1 MNELLKIK
9 EDLTKER
16 DDLLGDVVKLR
27 EDLTDSQNQLQNK
40 ETEHTEAHQK
50 IQEVGDRL

>member
-1 MNELLKIK
+1 MLKIK

-27 EDLTDSQNQLQNK
+27 EDLTEAQNLLQNK
-40 ETEHTEAHQK
+40 ETEHTEAHHQ
-50 IQEVGDRL
+50 IQDVSSFTKE